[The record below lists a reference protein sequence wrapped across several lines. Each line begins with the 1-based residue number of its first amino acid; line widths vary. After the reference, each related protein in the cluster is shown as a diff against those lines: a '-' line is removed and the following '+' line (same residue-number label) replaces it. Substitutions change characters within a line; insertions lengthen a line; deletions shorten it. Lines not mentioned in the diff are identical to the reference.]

1 MIYAVQVNRHH
12 YHHRIFFLVKPPAM
26 ENKYQT
32 LQTIFELVKND
43 SHPTSHSVYPNE
55 IIVRQ
60 NFPWDE
66 SVKHL
71 DELQS
76 ENLVEILH
84 LSPAVI
90 FITDKGFQYVLSAKS
105 KRKIVL
111 A

>member
-1 MIYAVQVNRHH
+1 MIYAANSIPSPTTLYSHLK
-12 YHHRIFFLVKPPAM
+12 IPNM

-32 LQTIFELVKND
+32 LQTIYELVKND
-43 SHPTSHSVYPNE
+43 AHPTSSVVHPNE

-60 NFPWDE
+60 DFPWDE

-71 DELQS
+71 DELKS
-76 ENLVEILH
+76 ENLVDILQ

-90 FITDKGFQYVLSAKS
+90 FITDKGFEYIVAARTKS
-105 KRKIVL
+105 RNSRKV